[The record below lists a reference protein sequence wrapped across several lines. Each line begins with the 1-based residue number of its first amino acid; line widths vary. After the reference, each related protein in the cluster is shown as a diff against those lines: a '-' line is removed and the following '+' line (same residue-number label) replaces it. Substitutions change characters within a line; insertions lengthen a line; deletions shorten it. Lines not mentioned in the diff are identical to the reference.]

1 MTTTYANLID
11 GEMVTTSNTFE
22 VVNPANEEVVGLVPS
37 CGKDELDRA
46 VAAARRAFKTWKKTS
61 AEERQKVVMGISAA
75 IKDNADELFRLL
87 TTEQGKP
94 HAQAQGEIIGASMM
108 AGAQST
114 LDLDDEINEDV
125 DEPITFSIPS
135 SVSRAQ
141 KRPRTIRL
149 RTGDTLPVHI
159 LSVSPQSSQF
169 RVTTDPSL
177 VRGKKAK
184 DLKKESGAAK
194 KLERLSQML
203 GGLHKAEELRG
214 REYDGTVKAT
224 SQTGDWLYVQPN
236 GNIGDDLNL
245 PVGVA
250 TVPEDEVTYF
260 QGDLVRITME
270 GIDESRGQL
279 AMRVI
284 EKLSP

>member
-1 MTTTYANLID
+1 MDSLLQEKVEAMEELED
-11 GEMVTTSNTFE
+11 GEEFE
-22 VVNPANEEVVGLVPS
+22 DMTHLFEQNEDGSLDFRNPDTGETEIV
-37 CGKDELDRA
+37 DA
-46 VAAARRAFKTWKKTS
+46 V
-61 AEERQKVVMGISAA
+61 
-75 IKDNADELFRLL
+75 
-87 TTEQGKP
+87 
-94 HAQAQGEIIGASMM
+94 
-108 AGAQST
+108 
-114 LDLDDEINEDV
+114 DDEINEDA

-149 RTGDTLPVHI
+149 RTGETLPVHI
-159 LSVSPQSSQF
+159 LSVSPQS

-224 SQTGDWLYVQPN
+224 SQTGDCLYVQPN

-270 GIDESRGQL
+270 GIDESRGPL
-279 AMRVI
+279 AMRGI
-284 EKLSP
+284 EQLSP